1 MALRVWLILLVL
13 LTGAPLAGADTAPP
27 LYTQVAGGE
36 EEIDR

>member
-13 LTGAPLAGADTAPP
+13 LTGAQLAGADTAPP

-36 EEIDR
+36 QEITS